1 MTPRHA
7 RALRG
12 TAAAAV
18 ATLVAA
24 TAHTLAGGGAPAPS
38 LVAAVGVLAA
48 PFGLAMAGRRLSVWR
63 IAVSVL
69 ASQVLFHLAF
79 ALTAGADPS
88 TVHAHHVRVLVG
100 GGRGGEG
107 LAAVAL
113 PDAPM
118 LVAHVL
124 AAVATVAGLYGGER
138 MLRALGRG
146 IRSLLARVRIVAPPP
161 PVPALVA
168 AERQRTIRPAR
179 TVLSGLS
186 RRGPP
191 AFVAATH

>member
-1 MTPRHA
+1 VTPRHV

-12 TAAAAV
+12 TAAAWV
-18 ATLVAA
+18 ATVVAA

-38 LVAAVGVLAA
+38 LVAAVGILAA
-48 PFGLAMAGRRLSVWR
+48 PFGVAVVGRRLSAWR
-63 IAVSVL
+63 VGATVL
-69 ASQVLFHLAF
+69 ASQALFHLAF
-79 ALTAGADPS
+79 AITAGADPS
-88 TVHAHHVRVLVG
+88 AAHSHHVRVLVG
-100 GGRGGEG
+100 GGI
-107 LAAVAL
+107 APVAL

-124 AAVATVAGLYGGER
+124 AASATVAGLCGGER

-146 IRSLLARVRIVAPPP
+146 IRSVLARARVIVPAP
-161 PVPALVA
+161 PVPALVT
-168 AERQRTIRPAR
+168 AERQRPAPAAR

-191 AFVAATH
+191 AFVTATH